1 MVPKIHYTVL
11 NSFNVTK
18 PRITREVLK
27 RNYFRLDWP
36 VEDYLICLMEVR
48 RSTLNFVGWIL
59 DFLRVHE
66 TGWGWG
72 SMDSMDAFVSLLL
85 TVDVVT

>member
-1 MVPKIHYTVL
+1 M
-11 NSFNVTK
+11 
-18 PRITREVLK
+18 
-27 RNYFRLDWP
+27 
-36 VEDYLICLMEVR
+36 EDYLICLMEVR